1 MTERLPAGRSPD
13 DQQER
18 PARNDIGVYI
28 HWPYC
33 ARICPYCDFNVVRDR
48 GRTLEQADLAAA
60 ILADLEAQ
68 ARLTGPRRLVSIFFG
83 GGTPSLMDP
92 QAAADMIAAARR
104 LWEAAPDL
112 EISLEANPTDAE
124 TGRFAALAEAGVSRL
139 SLGVQALDDAS
150 LAFLGRN
157 HDAGAA
163 RRAATEAARLFPRL
177 SLDLIYARPG
187 QTPETWAQELRT
199 AIDWGAEHISP
210 YQLTIETGTAFDR
223 AVRRGAF
230 KPADEAL
237 GAALYDTTQEVL
249 EARGFDAYEV
259 SNHARGPAA
268 RSRHNL
274 VYWTGQDYVGVGPG
288 AHGRLT
294 LDAARTAT
302 GAHRGIAAY
311 IRSVADTGLG
321 ISEREA
327 LSPVEAAE
335 ERLLMGLR
343 IDAGV
348 AFAEL
353 APLGLTPN
361 HPEVASL
368 VAEGLLLTDNGRLR
382 ATRPGRLVLDWITGR
397 LATATNPA

>member
-1 MTERLPAGRSPD
+1 MADL
-13 DQQER
+13 
-18 PARNDIGVYI
+18 GVYI

-48 GRTLEQADLAAA
+48 GRTQEQADLAAA

-68 ARLTGPRRLVSIFFG
+68 RALTGPRRLVSIFFG

-92 QAAADMIAAARR
+92 QAVASMIAAARR
-104 LWEAAPDL
+104 LWDAAPDL

-124 TGRFAALAEAGVSRL
+124 AGRFAALADAGVGRL

-150 LAFLGRN
+150 LRFLGRN
-157 HDAGAA
+157 HDAGSA
-163 RRAATEAARLFPRL
+163 RRAAAEAARLFPRL

-187 QTPETWAQELRT
+187 QTPQTWAEELRT
-199 AIDWGAEHISP
+199 AIGWGAEHISP

-230 KPADEAL
+230 KPADETL
-237 GAALYDTTQEVL
+237 GAALYDTTQAVL
-249 EARGFDAYEV
+249 EAEGFDAYEV
-259 SNHARGPAA
+259 SNHARGKAA

-274 VYWTGQDYVGVGPG
+274 VYWSGQDYVGAGPG

-294 LDAARTAT
+294 LEGLRTAT
-302 GAHRGIAAY
+302 GAHRGIGEY
-311 IRSVADTGLG
+311 IRSVGDTGLG
-321 ISEREA
+321 FAERET

-348 AFAEL
+348 GFAEL
-353 APLGLTPN
+353 APLGLRPD

-368 VAEGLLLTDNGRLR
+368 AAEGLLLSDGGRLR
-382 ATRPGRLVLDWITGR
+382 ATRQGRLVLDWITGR
-397 LATATNPA
+397 LATA